1 MHLPDTPLR
10 EFLGDY
16 GSATLAE
23 GVRETYD
30 AFRSLISRGMMSA
43 DSV

>member
-16 GSATLAE
+16 GTMPLAD
-23 GVRETYD
+23 GIRQTFD
-30 AFRSLISRGMMSA
+30 AFRALLKRGLVA
-43 DSV
+43 AP